1 MYEMYDYHLHS
12 THSGDGKVPD
22 IVQAMAAIERGVKE
36 ICFTDHFDK
45 DDLEWGEEGIFDVD
59 AYFVEMQKLQE
70 EYAGKLNIRI
80 GIELGLRTYLKDYYE
95 ELTKKYPFDFVI
107 GSVHNV
113 PYKKDAEGNILYT
126 DPAAEKLFTDRT
138 DKKAYR
144 LMMETTL
151 ENVRT
156 SDCFQTLGH
165 LDYVVRYGKSREKEY
180 SYTDYAD
187 IIDEILKLLIEK
199 EKGLE
204 VNSAGLKYG
213 LPFAHPH
220 PDVLKRYRELGGEI
234 ITIGADAHKP
244 EHIAY
249 DFAKAEEILKSCGF
263 KYYTEFF
270 EQKPVFKQ
278 LI

>member
-1 MYEMYDYHLHS
+1 MIQADMHMHTWFS
-12 THSGDGKVPD
+12 TDSEACPRD
-22 IVQAMAAIERGVKE
+22 MADEAVRKGLKT

-138 DKKAYR
+138 DKEAYR

-156 SDCFQTLGH
+156 SDCFQALGH

>member
-1 MYEMYDYHLHS
+1 MIQADMHMHTWFS
-12 THSGDGKVPD
+12 TDSEACPRD
-22 IVQAMAAIERGVKE
+22 MADEAVRKGLKT

-138 DKKAYR
+138 DKEAYR

-234 ITIGADAHKP
+234 ITIGAYAHKP

>member
-1 MYEMYDYHLHS
+1 MIQADMHMHTWFS
-12 THSGDGKVPD
+12 TDSEACPRD
-22 IVQAMAAIERGVKE
+22 MADEAVRKGLKT

-138 DKKAYR
+138 DKEAYR

-199 EKGLE
+199 EKSLE

-220 PDVLKRYRELGGEI
+220 PDVLKRYHELGGEI

>member
-1 MYEMYDYHLHS
+1 MIQADMHMHTWFS
-12 THSGDGKVPD
+12 TDSEACPRD
-22 IVQAMAAIERGVKE
+22 MADEAVRKGLKT

-80 GIELGLRTYLKDYYE
+80 GIELGLRTYLEDYYE

-138 DKKAYR
+138 DKEAYR

-234 ITIGADAHKP
+234 ITIGADAHTP
-244 EHIAY
+244 DHIAY

>member
-1 MYEMYDYHLHS
+1 MIQADMHMHTWFS
-12 THSGDGKVPD
+12 TDSEACPCD
-22 IVQAMAAIERGVKE
+22 MADEAVRKGLKT

-113 PYKKDAEGNILYT
+113 PCKKDVEGNILYT

-138 DKKAYR
+138 DKEAYR

-263 KYYTEFF
+263 KYYTEFK
-270 EQKPVFKQ
+270 ERKPIF
-278 LI
+278 LTLR

>member
-1 MYEMYDYHLHS
+1 MIQADMHMHTWFS
-12 THSGDGKVPD
+12 TDSEACPCD
-22 IVQAMAAIERGVKE
+22 MADEAVRKGLKT

-138 DKKAYR
+138 DKEAYR

-156 SDCFQTLGH
+156 SECFQTLGH

-199 EKGLE
+199 GKGLE